1 MAKLTSQQRDHFVN
15 RINEQFQTTLGPLE
29 KVAASK
35 KAEMVDEK
43 FDEFIESLGLTGTIK
58 EFIEAENKF
67 LSLQQTLSNHL
78 TNLREQYDMEGL
90 REWSWQTYN
99 ASSCAIQVQNQLLGM
114 QQNISN
120 HMTNLK
126 EQYGL
131 PSNSYGGNTYE
142 WSWNTYGKQAEQ
154 IKSELLKM
162 CRKECEIAFKSIP
175 EGQEIEKLKNKKT
188 EAIDYVMGF
197 DQQAELLNGLSN
209 VLNGSG
215 VMMLQEYKEV
225 K

>member
-15 RINEQFQTTLGPLE
+15 RIKDQFKTTLGPLE

-43 FDEFIESLGLTGTIK
+43 FDEFIESLGLKTTFDRFIK
-58 EFIEAENKF
+58 LEDE
-67 LSLQQTLSNHL
+67 LVT
-78 TNLREQYDMEGL
+78 
-90 REWSWQTYN
+90 
-99 ASSCAIQVQNQLLGM
+99 M
-114 QQNISN
+114 QQSISN

-131 PSNSYGGNTYE
+131 PSTSYGGNTYE

-154 IKSELLKM
+154 IKGELLKM

-175 EGQEIEKLKNKKT
+175 ECG
-188 EAIDYVMGF
+188 
-197 DQQAELLNGLSN
+197 
-209 VLNGSG
+209 
-215 VMMLQEYKEV
+215 
-225 K
+225 